1 MNHWLGLFVV
11 FLIQGIL
18 NVDETVDS
26 ILDQKLL
33 GWGEYS
39 LYVRNIVSLVLF
51 IAAVYVVVYI
61 VRRLVYRSKRLDV
74 SKKYTVNA
82 LIRYVIVVIAFVISL
97 HLLGIDITV
106 LLAGSAAL
114 LVGIGFG
121 LQYLFYD
128 ILSGI
133 ILLLDATVKVGDVI
147 EINDKIYKVVT
158 INFRTTTV
166 IGRDENYVIL
176 PNSEITGNRVINWT
190 HDALA
195 SRFKINV
202 GVSYSTDVVQL
213 RQVLLDVAN
222 QNQHILKDPAPFVRF
237 EEFGDSSLN
246 FSLIFYSHEVF
257 RIETVKSDL
266 RFQIFEA
273 LGKNHIE
280 IPFPQRVVHMMPNSE
295 PKTDLK

>member
-1 MNHWLGLFVV
+1 MINWISLFTTA
-11 FLIQGIL
+11 LIQGYL

-33 GWGEYS
+33 SWGEYS
-39 LYVRNIVSLVLF
+39 LFVRNVVSLILF
-51 IAAVYVVVYI
+51 ITIVYVVIFVI
-61 VRRLVYRSKRLDV
+61 RRVVYRSKRLDV

-82 LIRYVIVVIAFVISL
+82 LIRYVIIVIAFVISL
-97 HLLGIDITV
+97 QLLGIDITV

-133 ILLLDATVKVGDVI
+133 ILLLDSTVRVGDVI
-147 EINDKIYKVVT
+147 EINDKIYKV
-158 INFRTTTV
+158 IAIKFRTTTV

-190 HDALA
+190 HHTLA
-195 SRFKINV
+195 SRFKVDI
-202 GVSYSTDVVQL
+202 GVAYTTDIELL
-213 RQVLLDVAN
+213 RSVLLEVAAAN
-222 QNQHILKDPAPFVRF
+222 PDILKDPTPFVRF

-246 FSLIFYSHEVF
+246 FSLFFHSHEVF
-257 RIETVKSDL
+257 RIESLKSDL
-266 RFQIFEA
+266 RFQIHAA
-273 LGKNHIE
+273 LAKHQIE
-280 IPFPQRVVHMMPNSE
+280 IPFPQRVVHVKKDP
-295 PKTDLK
+295 